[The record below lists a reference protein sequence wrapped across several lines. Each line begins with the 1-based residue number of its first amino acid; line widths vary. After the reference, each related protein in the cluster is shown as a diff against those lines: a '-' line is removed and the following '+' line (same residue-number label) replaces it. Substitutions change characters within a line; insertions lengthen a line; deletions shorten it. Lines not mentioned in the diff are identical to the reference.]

1 MKGAEQQLPAA
12 EEFIGGNDGAYAQ
25 PAVLIAPL
33 DAEIGVIVRQLI
45 GQTVPVKGPGQKNG
59 PLPDGDRAPGA
70 EAAVSGAGCDPQLR
84 KIGHALIKGRTGGDI
99 GKSAR
104 GGGGEPRHL

>member
-33 DAEIGVIVRQLI
+33 DTELGPLLWGIA
-45 GQTVPVKGPGQKNG
+45 GQGTSIESLEQHGS
-59 PLPDGDRAPGA
+59 PLPDCDGTLRA
-70 EAAVSGAGCDPQLR
+70 EAVSARTGCDPTLR
-84 KIGHALIKGRTGGDI
+84 QIGHALIKGRTGGDI